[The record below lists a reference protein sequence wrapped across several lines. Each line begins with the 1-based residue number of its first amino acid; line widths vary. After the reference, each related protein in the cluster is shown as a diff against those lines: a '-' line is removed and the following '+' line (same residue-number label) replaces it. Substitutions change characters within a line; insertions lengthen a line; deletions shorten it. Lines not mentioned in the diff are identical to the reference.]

1 MFIVPAVVLDTLV
14 ACFLTIGLY
23 KNSKLFISKMPL
35 VNLIIRDGVLYFC
48 VVFASN
54 VAWILTA
61 VLADNDVSTFVERF
75 SGQLNLHKTL
85 YLRFI
90 RTY

>member
-14 ACFLTIGLY
+14 ACFLTVGLY

-61 VLADNDVSTFVERF
+61 ILADNDVRTFDKVYF
-75 SGQLNLHKTL
+75 LASQIYAKHPVSGS
-85 YLRFI
+85 F
-90 RTY
+90 